1 VLLLLSVTGRELRL
15 ALVLLR
21 CDTGLAVLDGLVVGA
36 LGSSASLHGL
46 RISLESL
53 TYRRG
58 ALSDGLSNHDNLGNL
73 LNSEG
78 EPVADLLVKLLLA
91 VEGVGSVEKGAGGSD
106 NDAVLAELLDSR
118 LDGLDSVF
126 EVGLPDI
133 TTIDNTDGKGLVGA
147 KLANDGVELLGV
159 PDEVDVNSSNVL
171 DAGEDVKVVD
181 NVTKVGGKDKLRQTA
196 AGELLIGRLEG
207 ILDLLFKVEDEDRL
221 VNLDVLGASLLQLL
235 EEFDVYG
242 QELLEQRDR
251 VDRLVAVGLTKSKEC
266 DGTDKDGTGGDASLL
281 SLLEL
286 ANGLGVG
293 CELEG
298 LAILE
303 GRFDVVVVGVEPLN
317 HFQTGNIDTILLVT
331 TAHSKVLIESGQL
344 GARVTLR
351 DSVEH
356 LNVIEEVVVESEVV
370 AGDDLDTGILLE
382 LPVFQPQT
390 AGLLDEVLL

>member
-1 VLLLLSVTGRELRL
+1 
-15 ALVLLR
+15 
-21 CDTGLAVLDGLVVGA
+21 
-36 LGSSASLHGL
+36 
-46 RISLESL
+46 
-53 TYRRG
+53 
-58 ALSDGLSNHDNLGNL
+58 
-73 LNSEG
+73 
-78 EPVADLLVKLLLA
+78 
-91 VEGVGSVEKGAGGSD
+91 VEKGAGGS
-106 NDAVLAELLDSR
+106 NNNAVLAKLLDSL
-118 LDGLDSVF
+118 LDGLDGVL
-126 EVGLPDI
+126 EVGLPDV
-133 TTIDNTDGKGLVGA
+133 TAIDNTDGEGLVGA
-147 KLANDGVELLGV
+147 KLANDCVELLGV

-181 NVTKVGGKDKLRQTA
+181 DVTEVGGEDKLRQAA
-196 AGELLIGRLEG
+196 AGELLVGRLEG
-207 ILDLLFKVEDEDRL
+207 ILDLLLEVEDEDRL

-235 EEFDVYG
+235 KEFDVYG

-266 DGTDKDGTGGDASLL
+266 DGTDEDGAGGDASLL

-293 CELEG
+293 CELES

-303 GRFDVVVVGVEPLN
+303 GRLDVVVVGVKPLD
-317 HFQTGNIDTILLVT
+317 HFQTGNIDTILLMAA
-331 TAHSKVLIESGQL
+331 AHSKVLIESGQL
-344 GARVTLR
+344 SAGVTLR

-382 LPVFQPQT
+382 LPVLQSQT